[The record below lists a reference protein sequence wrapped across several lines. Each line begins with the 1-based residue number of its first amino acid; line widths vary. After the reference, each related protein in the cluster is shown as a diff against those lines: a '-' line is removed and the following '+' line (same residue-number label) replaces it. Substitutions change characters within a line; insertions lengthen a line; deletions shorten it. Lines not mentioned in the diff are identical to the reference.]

1 MFARSQIPAQSTTR
15 GVAFFFMPSMLTNGC
30 NLMGYMHETPS
41 TNVAYFFPCS
51 LSLEDMGLPEP
62 TNTIDAQFHPGNEL
76 RRIISKQEDPED
88 HGPVYE
94 AVNQA
99 IQRQYPRIVL

>member
-1 MFARSQIPAQSTTR
+1 MFARSQILAQSTQ
-15 GVAFFFMPSMLTNGC
+15 GVAFFFMPSMFTNGC

-62 TNTIDAQFHPGNEL
+62 TNTIDTQFHPGSEL
-76 RRIISKQEDPED
+76 GRIISKQDDPD
-88 HGPVYE
+88 GHRSIYE